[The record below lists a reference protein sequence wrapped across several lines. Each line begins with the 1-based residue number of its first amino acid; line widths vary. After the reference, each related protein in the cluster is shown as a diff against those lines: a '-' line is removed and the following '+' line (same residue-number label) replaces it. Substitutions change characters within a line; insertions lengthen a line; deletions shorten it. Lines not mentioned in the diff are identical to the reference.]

1 MTKIPRSIDNNQRKE
16 MDNLGIANSRKNNYK
31 SQKPILEKRRRD
43 RINGSLDELK
53 NLLLVIKQR
62 DPLRYARL
70 EKADILEMVVKYL
83 KDLKKRRQAMIAAME
98 PTLFRSFKMGYLD
111 CTRATIDFIN
121 EIETPTDRK
130 KQIIDHITSEC
141 MSSLKNQCPPTNFN
155 QHHDIVFSNVNPP
168 EHFMPFPLLSSAP
181 ASFDSNHDME
191 WISLEERLGFSPIGK
206 SNFILPDVKPLPD
219 IISASSNVKDI
230 KSSPMVSST
239 LLKIVEQP
247 ERQSAFNIV
256 INKSNH
262 NNSSNTIDTSLESQS
277 TSGTSVTC
285 NDDMPQQ
292 SIFISDINTSDD
304 DDEDEENV
312 GKLIIDDHNNN
323 QTAWR
328 PWL

>member
-1 MTKIPRSIDNNQRKE
+1 
-16 MDNLGIANSRKNNYK
+16 
-31 SQKPILEKRRRD
+31 
-43 RINGSLDELK
+43 
-53 NLLLVIKQR
+53 
-62 DPLRYARL
+62 
-70 EKADILEMVVKYL
+70 MVVKYL

-98 PTLFRSFKMGYLD
+98 PHLFRSFKMGYLD

-121 EIETPTDRK
+121 EIETPKDRK
-130 KQIIDHITSEC
+130 QQIIDHITTEC
-141 MSSLKNQCPPTNFN
+141 MSTLKNQCPSTNFN
-155 QHHDIVFSNVNPP
+155 QHHDIVFANVNPP
-168 EHFMPFPLLSSAP
+168 EHFMPFPLLSATP

-219 IISASSNVKDI
+219 IISASSNVKDF
-230 KSSPMVSST
+230 KSSPVVSST
-239 LLKIVEQP
+239 SLLKIVEQP

-256 INKSNH
+256 INKS

-285 NDDMPQQ
+285 NDDLPQQ
-292 SIFISDINTSDD
+292 SIFINDMNTSDD
-304 DDEDEENV
+304 DDDDEEGEDV

-323 QTAWR
+323 RAAWR